1 MPSRLECVPAPVAWE
16 TLMFA
21 IIGIVLVIGAILGG
35 YLMEHGNIKV
45 LLQPAE
51 LLIIG
56 GAAAGTVLIANPLH
70 ILKKIAGGIGVVFKG
85 SKFTKQRYIESLR
98 LTYELLNKARR
109 QGLMSLESDIEEPEK
124 SPIFS
129 KDPEFLKDLEVRYFF
144 CDSMRMAISGVEAFE
159 LDQLMDLDL
168 EVHHHEAS
176 IPITSLATVA
186 DSLPGLGIVAAV
198 LGVVITMGALGGP
211 PEEIGQKVAA
221 ALVGTFLGILLCYGF
236 VGPIASNMSKAADD
250 ERAYLGVL
258 KVVVIS
264 FLKGTA
270 PIMAVEAARRAIPG
284 HVRPTFAELE
294 KACRGGGASES
305 TEAAPE
311 AEAAATEG

>member
-1 MPSRLECVPAPVAWE
+1 
-16 TLMFA
+16 MFA
-21 IIGIVLVIGAILGG
+21 IIGIVVVFGAVLGG
-35 YLMEHGNIKV
+35 YLMEHGNVKV

-56 GAAAGTVLIANPLH
+56 GAGAGTVLIANPLH
-70 ILKKIAGGIGVVFKG
+70 ILKQIASGVVVVFKG
-85 SKFTKQRYIESLR
+85 SSITKQRYIDSLKV
-98 LTYELLNKARR
+98 TYELLNKARR
-109 QGLMSLESDIEEPEK
+109 QGLMSLETDVEEPDK

-129 KDPEFLKDLEVRYFF
+129 KDAEFLKNHHVRYFF

-168 EVHHHEAS
+168 EVQHHEATQ
-176 IPITSLATVA
+176 PITSLSTMA

-211 PEEIGQKVAA
+211 PEEIGHKVAA
-221 ALVGTFLGILLCYGF
+221 ALVGTFLGILLCYGL
-236 VGPIASNMSKAADD
+236 VGPIASNMSKAADE
-250 ERAYLGVL
+250 ERAYLNVL
-258 KVVVIS
+258 KVLIIS

-284 HVRPTFAELE
+284 HVRPSFSELE
-294 KACRGGGASES
+294 QACRGGGAAAG
-305 TEAAPE
+305 AAPPE
-311 AEAAATEG
+311 EPAATDAAAAGG